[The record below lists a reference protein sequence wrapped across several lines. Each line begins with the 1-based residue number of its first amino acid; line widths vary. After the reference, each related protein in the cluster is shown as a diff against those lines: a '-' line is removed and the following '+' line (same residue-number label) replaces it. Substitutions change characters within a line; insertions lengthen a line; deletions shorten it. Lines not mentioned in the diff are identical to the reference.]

1 MNNLKVLAY
10 FWFAEMYITNI
21 NSVNCV
27 VYEQVIQT
35 IKMQVSWLSELRQY
49 WPFFSES
56 VSHVS
61 SNFMKV

>member
-49 WPFFSES
+49 
-56 VSHVS
+56 
-61 SNFMKV
+61 